1 LGHNDHEKGAEA
13 VDAFGPFSSLPQKM
27 TLRNDSASNWE
38 AIKKTGEAVGKLV
51 IAPFKLVWNVGKAL
65 MGTEADYVGTAHRL
79 FEPSD
84 LAGVGN

>member
-1 LGHNDHEKGAEA
+1 
-13 VDAFGPFSSLPQKM
+13 M